1 MLVASPPPRPV
12 AHPSMTTPATPTLSP
27 QTVLEVARLEG
38 YVNLDSET
46 AARIAVGA
54 GNAVRAVT
62 ASVDRSLF
70 DVEPLHYLLELERLA
85 DEG

>member
-1 MLVASPPPRPV
+1 M
-12 AHPSMTTPATPTLSP
+12 TPTEKPALSP
-27 QTVLEVARLEG
+27 EAVLELARLEG
-38 YVNLDSET
+38 YAHLDAET

-54 GNAVRAVT
+54 SNAVRAVA

-85 DEG
+85 GEG